1 MRPNFKEVAELFAGY
16 FFRGIL
22 LTVPLALTVYI
33 LVSAFE
39 YIDGI
44 FGFEEKGLGIIT
56 FVVALTALGFLGST
70 FIAQPILKYF
80 TSLLD
85 RIPLIKTI
93 YSSIKDLLSAFV
105 GQKKGFNKPVLI
117 RVTEA
122 YEVERIG
129 FITDESL
136 ESLDAGE
143 GKIAVYLPH
152 SYAFSGNVFIVPKKN
167 VSPINA
173 KSADVMKYIVSGGIS
188 SFDTL
193 EKGGKEEHAE

>member
-1 MRPNFKEVAELFAGY
+1 MKSGFKGIAELIAGY
-16 FFRGIL
+16 FFKGIL
-22 LTVPLALTVYI
+22 LTFPIVITVYL

-56 FVVALTALGFLGST
+56 FIVVLTLLGFLGST
-70 FIAQPILKYF
+70 FISQPIFKYF
-80 TSLLD
+80 NRLLD

-105 GQKKGFNKPVLI
+105 GQKKSFSKPVL
-117 RVTEA
+117 VKMTEDF
-122 YEVERIG
+122 EVERLG
-129 FITDESL
+129 FVTDEEL
-136 ESLDAGE
+136 EKLDAGE
-143 GKIAVYLPH
+143 GKIAVYMPH
-152 SYAFSGNVFIVPKKN
+152 SYAISGNVFIVPRKN

-188 SFDTL
+188 SFDKL
-193 EKGGKEEHAE
+193 DGDMEEE

>member
-1 MRPNFKEVAELFAGY
+1 MKSGFKGIAELIAGY
-16 FFRGIL
+16 FFKGIL
-22 LTVPLALTVYI
+22 LTFPIVITVYL

-56 FVVALTALGFLGST
+56 FIVVLTLLGFLGST
-70 FIAQPILKYF
+70 FISQPIFKYF
-80 TSLLD
+80 NRLLD

-105 GQKKGFNKPVLI
+105 GQKKSFSKPVL
-117 RVTEA
+117 VKMTEDF
-122 YEVERIG
+122 EVERLG
-129 FITDESL
+129 FVTDEEL
-136 ESLDAGE
+136 EKLDAGE
-143 GKIAVYLPH
+143 GKIAVYMPH
-152 SYAFSGNVFIVPKKN
+152 SYAISGNVFIVPRKN

-188 SFDTL
+188 SFDKL
-193 EKGGKEEHAE
+193 DGDMEEES